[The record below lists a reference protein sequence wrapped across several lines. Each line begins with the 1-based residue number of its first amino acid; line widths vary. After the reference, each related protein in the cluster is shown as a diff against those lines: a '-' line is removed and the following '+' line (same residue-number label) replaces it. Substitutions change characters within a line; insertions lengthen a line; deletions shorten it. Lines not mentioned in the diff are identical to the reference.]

1 MLAKFLDSSPT
12 SSNFEFSKIT
22 QKINGDFETKSNPLF
37 IVSNCFLAP
46 TSLLEN
52 FSPFRYRNF
61 EEKLSRGRKNRL
73 IITLDQ
79 VKYMKIFASFTIQAI
94 YFSAVMNPVLY
105 VFSGREFRQNMMI
118 VIRRVLTPEN
128 FNYSFSNSEVHRNN
142 WASKTGITNV
152 YSLTPNRRFNSVSSR
167 KIFSR
172 QKNLDNFKTR
182 NFEWD

>member
-1 MLAKFLDSSPT
+1 MSAEFLDSSST
-12 SSNFEFSKIT
+12 SSNFKFSKIS
-22 QKINGDFETKSNPLF
+22 QKINGDSQTKSNPVF
-37 IVSNCFLAP
+37 IVSHCFLAA

-61 EEKLSRGRKNRL
+61 EKKLSRGGKNRL

-79 VKYMKIFASFTIQAI
+79 VKYIKVLTTVTIPAI

-105 VFSGREFRQNMMI
+105 VFSGREFRQNIMI
-118 VIRRVLTPEN
+118 VVRRGLTPQN

-152 YSLTPNRRFNSVSSR
+152 CTMTPNRRFHFISNR
-167 KIFSR
+167 PP
-172 QKNLDNFKTR
+172 Q
-182 NFEWD
+182 